1 MELSENI
8 YKVIEAMAQDMA
20 EIMKI
25 VLVAKDNWYE
35 QSNLVKSF
43 QTAVKENGNNYIME
57 LTANSYIYWLD
68 KGRGPSNM
76 PPTTRWSDP
85 VGDISDWCQRRGIP
99 NDNNTVW
106 AIITKMHKE
115 GYEGKHFIDDFWDEM
130 DSKMDLNFDSLF
142 DTICEYLSKEV
153 FND

>member
-8 YKVIEAMAQDMA
+8 YKVIEAMAEDMA

-43 QTAVKENGNNYIME
+43 QTAVKESGNNYIME

-68 KGRGPSNM
+68 KGRGPDSKYE
-76 PPTTRWSDP
+76 TRWDNP
-85 VGDISDWCQRRGIP
+85 VQDIADWLQRRGLP
-99 NDNNTVW
+99 TTNDWVYGTIKN
-106 AIITKMHKE
+106 IRKF
-115 GYEGKHFIDDFWDEM
+115 GYKGKFFLQDFWDEM

-142 DTICEYLSKEV
+142 DTICDYLSKEV